1 MRESG
6 SKSKDEGKSKKTE
19 HELHHDMNNGALV
32 KLVDV
37 HKTYR
42 TGEMEVHA
50 VRGVSFEIRRAEFVA
65 LMGAS
70 GSGKSTLMN
79 ILGCLDR
86 PTSGR
91 YVLDGSDVS
100 GLDRDRLADIR
111 NRKIGFVFQNFNLL
125 PRTSARENVELPLV
139 YSAQF
144 LSTAQLRE
152 KADRV
157 LASVGLA
164 GREDHH
170 PSQLSGG
177 QQQRVAIARALIND
191 PEVVLADEPTGNL
204 DSRTSI
210 EIMGIFQQLNER
222 GITIIMVT
230 HEQDIAAYA
239 RRNVVMRDG
248 VVLAER
254 VNVPI
259 QNKMRIAP
267 TFNVAFRA
275 LRRNKMRSVLTALG
289 IIIGVGAVI
298 AMVGIGNGAK
308 AQVETQI
315 ASLGQNVILIFSG
328 STTSSGIRTGWG
340 GAGTLKIEDAEAIR
354 REVAGVLGV
363 SEEVV
368 STTQVAAGN
377 QNWFTRVY
385 GESADY
391 FDIRQWPLAD
401 GAPFTPQDVRSANKV
416 CVIGRTTATQVYGNE
431 DPVGQILRIK
441 EVPFTI
447 LGVLTPKGLS
457 TQGVDQDDIVIM
469 PYTSAMKRVIGG
481 TNLRNISVQI
491 GDGQQVEAAQQQ
503 IISLLR
509 QRHNIRP
516 GRDDDFTVRNQQE
529 IAEAAT
535 ETSRVMTVLLG
546 AIAGVSLVVGGI
558 GIMNIMLVSV
568 TERTREIGVRMAVG
582 AHGSDILTQFLIEA
596 VTLSSVGGIIGIVC
610 GIGASRILSIYAHWP
625 TLISISSIAIAFLF
639 SAAVGVFFGFYPAR
653 KAAALD
659 PIEALRY
666 E

>member
-1 MRESG
+1 
-6 SKSKDEGKSKKTE
+6 
-19 HELHHDMNNGALV
+19 
-32 KLVDV
+32 
-37 HKTYR
+37 
-42 TGEMEVHA
+42 
-50 VRGVSFEIRRAEFVA
+50 
-65 LMGAS
+65 
-70 GSGKSTLMN
+70 
-79 ILGCLDR
+79 
-86 PTSGR
+86 
-91 YVLDGSDVS
+91 
-100 GLDRDRLADIR
+100 
-111 NRKIGFVFQNFNLL
+111 
-125 PRTSARENVELPLV
+125 
-139 YSAQF
+139 
-144 LSTAQLRE
+144 
-152 KADRV
+152 
-157 LASVGLA
+157 
-164 GREDHH
+164 
-170 PSQLSGG
+170 
-177 QQQRVAIARALIND
+177 
-191 PEVVLADEPTGNL
+191 
-204 DSRTSI
+204 
-210 EIMGIFQQLNER
+210 
-222 GITIIMVT
+222 
-230 HEQDIAAYA
+230 
-239 RRNVVMRDG
+239 
-248 VVLAER
+248 
-254 VNVPI
+254 
-259 QNKMRIAP
+259 MRIAP
-267 TFNVAFRA
+267 TFNVAYRA

-308 AQVETQI
+308 AQVEAQI

-354 REVAGVLGV
+354 REVPGVIGV

-377 QNWFTRVY
+377 QNWFTRIF

-416 CVIGRTTATQVYGNE
+416 CVIGRTTATQIYGNE

-447 LGVLTPKGLS
+447 TGVLTPKGLS
-457 TQGVDQDDIVIM
+457 PQGVDQDDIVIM

-481 TNLRNISVQI
+481 TNLRNINVQI
-491 GDGQQVEAAQQQ
+491 GDARQVEAAQQQ
-503 IISLLR
+503 IIALLR

-535 ETSRVMTVLLG
+535 ATSRVMTLLLG

-582 AHGSDILTQFLIEA
+582 AHGTDILTQFLIEA
-596 VTLSSVGGIIGIVC
+596 VTLSSVGGVIGIIC
-610 GIGASRILSIYAHWP
+610 GIGASRILSAYAHWP
-625 TLISISSIAIAFLF
+625 TLISLSSILIAFLF

-653 KAAALD
+653 QAARLD

>member
-1 MRESG
+1 MRVG
-6 SKSKDEGKSKKTE
+6 S
-19 HELHHDMNNGALV
+19 
-32 KLVDV
+32 
-37 HKTYR
+37 
-42 TGEMEVHA
+42 
-50 VRGVSFEIRRAEFVA
+50 
-65 LMGAS
+65 
-70 GSGKSTLMN
+70 
-79 ILGCLDR
+79 
-86 PTSGR
+86 
-91 YVLDGSDVS
+91 
-100 GLDRDRLADIR
+100 
-111 NRKIGFVFQNFNLL
+111 
-125 PRTSARENVELPLV
+125 
-139 YSAQF
+139 
-144 LSTAQLRE
+144 
-152 KADRV
+152 
-157 LASVGLA
+157 
-164 GREDHH
+164 
-170 PSQLSGG
+170 
-177 QQQRVAIARALIND
+177 
-191 PEVVLADEPTGNL
+191 
-204 DSRTSI
+204 
-210 EIMGIFQQLNER
+210 
-222 GITIIMVT
+222 
-230 HEQDIAAYA
+230 
-239 RRNVVMRDG
+239 
-248 VVLAER
+248 
-254 VNVPI
+254 
-259 QNKMRIAP
+259 

-275 LRRNKMRSVLTALG
+275 LRRNKLRSVLTALG

-308 AQVETQI
+308 AQVEAQI

-354 REVAGVLGV
+354 REVPGVAGV

-377 QNWFTRVY
+377 QNWFTRIY

-416 CVIGRTTATQVYGNE
+416 CVIGRTTATQIYGNE
-431 DPVGQILRIK
+431 YPVGQILRVK

-447 LGVLTPKGLS
+447 TGVLTPKGLS
-457 TQGVDQDDIVIM
+457 PQGVDQDDIVIM

-481 TNLRNISVQI
+481 TNLRNINVQI
-491 GDGQQVEAAQQQ
+491 GDARQVEAAQQQ
-503 IISLLR
+503 IIALLR

-535 ETSRVMTVLLG
+535 ATSRVMTLLLG

-582 AHGSDILTQFLIEA
+582 AHGKDILTQFLIEA
-596 VTLSSVGGIIGIVC
+596 VTLSSVGGVIGIIC
-610 GIGASRILSIYAHWP
+610 GIGASRILSAYAHWP
-625 TLISISSIAIAFLF
+625 TLISLSSILIAFLF

-653 KAAALD
+653 QAAQLD

>member
-1 MRESG
+1 MR
-6 SKSKDEGKSKKTE
+6 
-19 HELHHDMNNGALV
+19 L
-32 KLVDV
+32 
-37 HKTYR
+37 
-42 TGEMEVHA
+42 
-50 VRGVSFEIRRAEFVA
+50 
-65 LMGAS
+65 
-70 GSGKSTLMN
+70 
-79 ILGCLDR
+79 
-86 PTSGR
+86 
-91 YVLDGSDVS
+91 
-100 GLDRDRLADIR
+100 
-111 NRKIGFVFQNFNLL
+111 
-125 PRTSARENVELPLV
+125 
-139 YSAQF
+139 
-144 LSTAQLRE
+144 
-152 KADRV
+152 
-157 LASVGLA
+157 
-164 GREDHH
+164 
-170 PSQLSGG
+170 
-177 QQQRVAIARALIND
+177 
-191 PEVVLADEPTGNL
+191 
-204 DSRTSI
+204 
-210 EIMGIFQQLNER
+210 
-222 GITIIMVT
+222 
-230 HEQDIAAYA
+230 
-239 RRNVVMRDG
+239 
-248 VVLAER
+248 
-254 VNVPI
+254 
-259 QNKMRIAP
+259 AP

-275 LRRNKMRSVLTALG
+275 LQRNKMRSVLTALG

-308 AQVETQI
+308 AQVEAQI

-340 GAGTLKIEDAEAIR
+340 GAGTLRIEDAEAIR
-354 REVAGVLGV
+354 REVPGVIGV

-447 LGVLTPKGLS
+447 VGVLAPKGLS

-481 TNLRNISVQI
+481 TNLRNINVQI

-535 ETSRVMTVLLG
+535 ATSRVMTVLLG

-596 VTLSSVGGIIGIVC
+596 VTLSSVGGVIGIVC
-610 GIGASRILSIYAHWP
+610 GIGASKILSIYAHWP
-625 TLISISSIAIAFLF
+625 TLISLSSVAIAFLF
-639 SAAVGVFFGFYPAR
+639 SATVGVFFGFYPAR

>member
-1 MRESG
+1 MRVG
-6 SKSKDEGKSKKTE
+6 S
-19 HELHHDMNNGALV
+19 
-32 KLVDV
+32 
-37 HKTYR
+37 
-42 TGEMEVHA
+42 
-50 VRGVSFEIRRAEFVA
+50 
-65 LMGAS
+65 
-70 GSGKSTLMN
+70 
-79 ILGCLDR
+79 
-86 PTSGR
+86 
-91 YVLDGSDVS
+91 
-100 GLDRDRLADIR
+100 
-111 NRKIGFVFQNFNLL
+111 
-125 PRTSARENVELPLV
+125 
-139 YSAQF
+139 
-144 LSTAQLRE
+144 
-152 KADRV
+152 
-157 LASVGLA
+157 
-164 GREDHH
+164 
-170 PSQLSGG
+170 
-177 QQQRVAIARALIND
+177 
-191 PEVVLADEPTGNL
+191 
-204 DSRTSI
+204 
-210 EIMGIFQQLNER
+210 
-222 GITIIMVT
+222 
-230 HEQDIAAYA
+230 
-239 RRNVVMRDG
+239 
-248 VVLAER
+248 
-254 VNVPI
+254 
-259 QNKMRIAP
+259 

-275 LRRNKMRSVLTALG
+275 LRRNKLRSVLTALG

-308 AQVETQI
+308 AQVEAQI

-354 REVAGVLGV
+354 REVPGVVGV

-377 QNWFTRVY
+377 QNWFTRIY

-416 CVIGRTTATQVYGNE
+416 CVVGRTTATQIYGNE
-431 DPVGQILRIK
+431 DPVGQILRVK

-447 LGVLTPKGLS
+447 TGVLTPKGLS

-481 TNLRNISVQI
+481 NNLRNINVQI
-491 GDGQQVEAAQQQ
+491 GDARQVEAAQQQ
-503 IISLLR
+503 MISLLR

-535 ETSRVMTVLLG
+535 ATSRVMTLLLG

-582 AHGSDILTQFLIEA
+582 ARGDDILTQFLIEA
-596 VTLSSVGGIIGIVC
+596 VTLSSVGGVIGIVC
-610 GIGASRILSIYAHWP
+610 GIGASRILSAYAHWP
-625 TLISISSIAIAFLF
+625 TLISLSSILIAFLF

-653 KAAALD
+653 QAARLD

>member
-1 MRESG
+1 
-6 SKSKDEGKSKKTE
+6 
-19 HELHHDMNNGALV
+19 
-32 KLVDV
+32 
-37 HKTYR
+37 
-42 TGEMEVHA
+42 
-50 VRGVSFEIRRAEFVA
+50 
-65 LMGAS
+65 
-70 GSGKSTLMN
+70 
-79 ILGCLDR
+79 
-86 PTSGR
+86 
-91 YVLDGSDVS
+91 
-100 GLDRDRLADIR
+100 
-111 NRKIGFVFQNFNLL
+111 
-125 PRTSARENVELPLV
+125 
-139 YSAQF
+139 
-144 LSTAQLRE
+144 
-152 KADRV
+152 
-157 LASVGLA
+157 
-164 GREDHH
+164 
-170 PSQLSGG
+170 
-177 QQQRVAIARALIND
+177 
-191 PEVVLADEPTGNL
+191 
-204 DSRTSI
+204 
-210 EIMGIFQQLNER
+210 
-222 GITIIMVT
+222 
-230 HEQDIAAYA
+230 
-239 RRNVVMRDG
+239 
-248 VVLAER
+248 
-254 VNVPI
+254 
-259 QNKMRIAP
+259 
-267 TFNVAFRA
+267 
-275 LRRNKMRSVLTALG
+275 MRSVLTALG

-308 AQVETQI
+308 AQVEAQI

-340 GAGTLKIEDAEAIR
+340 GAGTLKVEDAEAIR
-354 REVAGVLGV
+354 REVPDVVGV

-377 QNWFTRVY
+377 QNWFTRIY

-431 DPVGQILRIK
+431 DPVGQVLRIK
-441 EVPFTI
+441 EVPFTVT
-447 LGVLTPKGLS
+447 GVLTPKGLS

-481 TNLRNISVQI
+481 TNLRNINVQI
-491 GDGQQVEAAQQQ
+491 GDARQIEAAQQQ

-535 ETSRVMTVLLG
+535 ATSRVMTLLLG

-596 VTLSSVGGIIGIVC
+596 VTLSSVGGVIGIIC
-610 GIGASRILSIYAHWP
+610 GVGASKILSAYAHWP
-625 TLISISSIAIAFLF
+625 TLISLSSIAIAFLF
-639 SAAVGVFFGFYPAR
+639 SGAVGIFFGFYPAR
-653 KAAALD
+653 EAARLD

>member
-1 MRESG
+1 
-6 SKSKDEGKSKKTE
+6 
-19 HELHHDMNNGALV
+19 
-32 KLVDV
+32 
-37 HKTYR
+37 
-42 TGEMEVHA
+42 
-50 VRGVSFEIRRAEFVA
+50 
-65 LMGAS
+65 
-70 GSGKSTLMN
+70 
-79 ILGCLDR
+79 
-86 PTSGR
+86 
-91 YVLDGSDVS
+91 
-100 GLDRDRLADIR
+100 
-111 NRKIGFVFQNFNLL
+111 
-125 PRTSARENVELPLV
+125 
-139 YSAQF
+139 
-144 LSTAQLRE
+144 
-152 KADRV
+152 
-157 LASVGLA
+157 
-164 GREDHH
+164 
-170 PSQLSGG
+170 
-177 QQQRVAIARALIND
+177 
-191 PEVVLADEPTGNL
+191 
-204 DSRTSI
+204 
-210 EIMGIFQQLNER
+210 
-222 GITIIMVT
+222 
-230 HEQDIAAYA
+230 
-239 RRNVVMRDG
+239 
-248 VVLAER
+248 
-254 VNVPI
+254 
-259 QNKMRIAP
+259 
-267 TFNVAFRA
+267 
-275 LRRNKMRSVLTALG
+275 MRSVLTALG

-308 AQVETQI
+308 AQVEAQI

-354 REVAGVLGV
+354 REVPGVIGV

-457 TQGVDQDDIVIM
+457 TQDVDQDDIVIM

-481 TNLRNISVQI
+481 TNLRNINVQI
-491 GDGQQVEAAQQQ
+491 GDARQVEAAQQQ

-535 ETSRVMTVLLG
+535 ATSRVMTVLLG

-596 VTLSSVGGIIGIVC
+596 VTLSSVGGLIGIIC
-610 GIGASRILSIYAHWP
+610 GIGASRILSAYAHWP

-639 SAAVGVFFGFYPAR
+639 SAAVGIFFGFYPAR